1 MKIPIC
7 HFCAKSKILCPM
19 CQDKL
24 NKGEISQADIEIS
37 ELLIEFEERYPHIRD
52 VTLVKAVK
60 PKPNVILALYIS
72 KDELRQVFNKISKEI
87 QDKKGILLKF
97 VKKTSSIRKIID
109 DIISP
114 VKVVSI
120 NTIWLPDG
128 SWESNIYISSRDKK
142 KLPLPPKLI
151 EKAVYDLINEKIHI
165 MF

>member
-7 HFCAKSKILCPM
+7 HFCAKSKILCPI

-24 NKGEISQADIEIS
+24 NKGEISQADIEVS
-37 ELLIEFEERYPHIRD
+37 EVLIELEEKYPQIRGL
-52 VTLVKAVK
+52 TLVKAVK
-60 PKPNVILALYIS
+60 PMPNVILALYTS
-72 KDELRQVFNKISKEI
+72 KDEVRQIFNKISKEI

-97 VKKTSSIRKIID
+97 VKRTSSIRRIID

-120 NTIWLPDG
+120 NTVWLPDG
-128 SWESNIYISSRDKK
+128 SWESNIYISHRDRK
-142 KLPLPPKLI
+142 KLPLPPELI
-151 EKAVYDLINEKIHI
+151 EKVVYDLINEKIHI

>member
-37 ELLIEFEERYPHIRD
+37 EMLIEFEEKYPHIRD

-87 QDKKGILLKF
+87 QDKRGILLKF

-128 SWESNIYISSRDKK
+128 SWESNIYISLRDKR
-142 KLPLPPKLI
+142 KLPLPPELI
-151 EKAVYDLINEKIHI
+151 EKAVYDLINEKVHI

>member
-7 HFCAKSKILCPM
+7 HFCAKSKILCPI

-24 NKGEISQADIEIS
+24 SKGEISQADIEVS
-37 ELLIEFEERYPHIRD
+37 EILIELEEKYPHIKD
-52 VTLVKAVK
+52 ITLVKAVK
-60 PKPNVILALYIS
+60 PNSNTILALYIS
-72 KDELRQVFNKISKEI
+72 KDELRQVLNKISKEI

-97 VKKTSSIRKIID
+97 VKKTSSIRKMID

-128 SWESNIYISSRDKK
+128 SWESNIYISPRDRK
-142 KLPLPPKLI
+142 KLPLPPELV
-151 EKAVYDLINEKIHI
+151 EKVVYDLINEKIHI